1 MFWNN
6 ANTITNA
13 VWAFLESVVII
24 GAPIFCINK
33 KFNKMDKRLD
43 KIEYQMYEN
52 GGGSI
57 KDQLNRQDSALH
69 DLRVNQAIIMTK
81 QAEQEKHG

>member
-1 MFWNN
+1 MIFWNN
-6 ANTITNA
+6 TNAVANA
-13 VWAFLESVVII
+13 VWAILESIIII
-24 GAPIFCINK
+24 GAPVFWINK

-57 KDQLNRQDSALH
+57 KDQLNRQDKDLH
-69 DLRVNQAIIMTK
+69 EIKIDQAIIKTK
-81 QAEQEKHG
+81 MGLE